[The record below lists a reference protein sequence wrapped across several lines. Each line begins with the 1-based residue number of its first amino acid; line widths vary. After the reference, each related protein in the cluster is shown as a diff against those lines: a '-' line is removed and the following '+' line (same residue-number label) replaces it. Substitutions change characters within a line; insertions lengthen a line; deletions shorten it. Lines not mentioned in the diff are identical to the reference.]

1 MFARAIKY
9 LNAKRARRRLYGSP
23 FYERYPFLGEAALK
37 TVDRRGM
44 CAPEYRF
51 FFNRIPKSANST
63 VATFLAERCG
73 IVPVAKDPEG
83 SWAKEAFKRPSQL
96 SRQEVDALANC
107 LRFTF
112 VRNPYSR
119 VLSAYL
125 DKVTTGEKA
134 QNLSSF
140 TEFCRFLDSGG
151 LHLNAHWAPQSSLF
165 LMPFHEF
172 NFVGKMESLQ
182 SDMIELA
189 NLLGFPPPNEN
200 HRAGPRPTNASK
212 LFDDH
217 YTEEARKIVT
227 RLYRSD
233 FELLGYSVL

>member
-1 MFARAIKY
+1 MFSKAIKY
-9 LNAKRARRRLYGSP
+9 LNAKRARRKLYGAP
-23 FYERYPFLGEAALK
+23 FYERYPFFGEAALK

-44 CAPEYRF
+44 CAPEHRF

-63 VATFLAERCG
+63 VATFLAQRCG
-73 IVPVAKDPEG
+73 IVPVPDDSEG

-96 SRQEVDALANC
+96 TRTEVDELANC
-107 LRFTF
+107 LKFTF

-125 DKVTTGEKA
+125 DKVATGEKA
-134 QNLSSF
+134 QNLNSF
-140 TEFCRFLDSGG
+140 TEFCRFLERGG
-151 LHLNAHWAPQSSLF
+151 LHANAHWAPQTSL
-165 LMPFHEF
+165 LLLPFDEF

-189 NLLGFPPPNEN
+189 SLLGFPPPNEN

-212 LFDDH
+212 LVDDH
-217 YTEEARKIVT
+217 YTEEARLIVT
-227 RLYRSD
+227 RLYRAD
-233 FELLGYSVL
+233 IDLLGYHVL